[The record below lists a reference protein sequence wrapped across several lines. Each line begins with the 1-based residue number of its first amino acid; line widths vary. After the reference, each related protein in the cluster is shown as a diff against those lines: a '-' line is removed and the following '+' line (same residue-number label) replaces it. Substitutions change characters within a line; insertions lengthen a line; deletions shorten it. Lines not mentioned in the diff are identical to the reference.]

1 MLEISGK
8 QLESDR
14 EFQKSLR
21 KLRVLLKTIKQ
32 MQMNSTDF

>member
-8 QLESDR
+8 QSDR

-21 KLRVLLKTIKQ
+21 ILRVLLKTNKQ
-32 MQMNSTDF
+32 LQMNSTGF